1 MPVHGIVPR
10 PLRSAATTPA
20 PATVPRPLRS
30 RAMTIP
36 APANVSRPLRP
47 RAPMSE
53 PANFSRPL
61 RSRAPKPKPKPAM
74 IPRPL
79 RSLTTIESRE
89 HHRRMASFLAHSWTM
104 GELLDAR
111 AQRLEYIVE
120 LEAELKVRDE
130 DIRVKSDLANF
141 KNSAYTEACDARN
154 QVFAM
159 LRAAYTQDSTA
170 YFAASR
176 RFHDVKANARDLA
189 DWGSQ
194 VQDRLND
201 DTIYN
206 RMQATLK
213 SCKDVVKK
221 CEDEEEDKAKGP
233 MPKGLL

>member
-1 MPVHGIVPR
+1 
-10 PLRSAATTPA
+10 
-20 PATVPRPLRS
+20 
-30 RAMTIP
+30 
-36 APANVSRPLRP
+36 
-47 RAPMSE
+47 
-53 PANFSRPL
+53 
-61 RSRAPKPKPKPAM
+61 
-74 IPRPL
+74 
-79 RSLTTIESRE
+79 
-89 HHRRMASFLAHSWTM
+89 MASFLAHSWTM

-233 MPKGLL
+233 MPKGTLASCSSIGFFPVLIKVRSSLGSMEIPMFFFGSGHRELSIWLFTNGL